1 MSDLDEQI
9 RRVQAGDLDAF
20 DAIIRAFEGSLR
32 AWAIT
37 HCPPGGD
44 ADDVAQRTFI
54 EIFRRIAEYRPGS
67 DFKAWLFT
75 VARFQMRAEITRLQ
89 RITDYHQRY
98 APRALADELLRR
110 GDARDSEAET
120 RLIQLK
126 HCVQKLPEAHRQ
138 LLAERYEEGLPLE
151 EIARRANRS
160 VGAIKKHLFV
170 LRGKLLECVQSSARW
185 EAAPDTSGEAV

>member
-32 AWAIT
+32 AWAIA

-54 EIFRRIAEYRPGS
+54 EIFRRIAEYRLGS

-98 APRALADELLRR
+98 APRALADELQRR
-110 GDARDSEAET
+110 GESRDSEAEL
-120 RLIQLK
+120 RLNQLK
-126 HCVQKLPEAHRQ
+126 LCVQKLPEAHRR
-138 LLAERYEEGLPLE
+138 LLAERYEEGLPLD
-151 EIARRANRS
+151 EIARRTNRT
-160 VGAIKKHLFV
+160 VGAIKKHLFI
-170 LRGKLLECVQSSARW
+170 LRGKLLDCVQASVRGHLPSDA
-185 EAAPDTSGEAV
+185 SGEAV

>member
-1 MSDLDEQI
+1 MSDLDGQI
-9 RRVQAGDLDAF
+9 RRVQAGDMDSF

-32 AWAIT
+32 TWAIA

-67 DFKAWLFT
+67 DFRAWLFT

-98 APRALADELLRR
+98 APRAMADEMLRR
-110 GDARDSEAET
+110 GDSKDFEAEQ
-120 RLIQLK
+120 RLNQLK
-126 HCVQKLPEAHRQ
+126 LCVQKLPESHRQ
-138 LLAERYEEGLPLE
+138 LLAERYEEGLPLD

-170 LRGKLLECVQSSARW
+170 LRSKLLDCVQTNSLSDA
-185 EAAPDTSGEAV
+185 SGEAV